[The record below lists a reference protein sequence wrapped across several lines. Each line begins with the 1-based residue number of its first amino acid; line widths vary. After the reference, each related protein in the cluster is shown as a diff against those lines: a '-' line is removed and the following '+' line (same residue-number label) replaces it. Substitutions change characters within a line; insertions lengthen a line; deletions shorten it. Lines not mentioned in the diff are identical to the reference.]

1 MPLSTISSYSSN
13 QQNDPEKT
21 KAQTQLP
28 SPPARI
34 FIFSTLIM
42 TVWQISVA
50 VGAGIF
56 RVIPYELWKK
66 LFISVPVGAALA
78 VSIVFI
84 HILFKY
90 VTNILMNYHQSEEM
104 YKRALKW
111 IKLYEALLIVIP
123 VVFCLILPAV
133 LIAVQ
138 APEYWGTNIATV
150 LAMFSTGN
158 CFLFAL
164 FFYVLFIQGF
174 ERWLKIVP
182 LHADFRGMPLKI
194 RSVLTAFFS
203 FTGTLL
209 IALAP
214 LLSVEE
220 GKVVQAVI
228 MSKTLPL
235 ACIGICMGLFDLYMQ
250 ANGFTVRLQTAL
262 NFTAVMAKKD
272 YTQKAIPIVSR
283 DEFGFLTRELNEF
296 QYGTATMLH
305 KIVTESE
312 SLTLLGD
319 ELADN
324 MTKTAGTVHQISTNI
339 ENVKQQALT
348 QTASVTETSA
358 TIEEIVNTIRQLN
371 GSIEIQ
377 AASVARSS
385 SSIEE
390 MTAHISSVTQ
400 RLEKNGELMQEA
412 HEQAVNGKKGAHT
425 ANEIVAQIAE
435 RSGALLETSQVIQ
448 NIAAQTN
455 LLAMNAAI
463 EAAHA
468 GESGKGFAVVAD
480 EIRKLAEESNVQGK
494 QIGEVIKESLQIIEQ
509 IAAAGGG
516 AEKTFDKVYEL
527 ITNLSAQ
534 EKEILASM
542 REQENANREILE
554 AVRDINAAT
563 QDVKDGSAAMLLG
576 GERAADDMQRL
587 DSFTNVVTASM
598 NEMAAGAVQI
608 NNAVQ
613 EVNEITQKNKQSIKN
628 LAGEVSKFK
637 V

>member
-1 MPLSTISSYSSN
+1 MSSSTTAFHSSN
-13 QQNDPEKT
+13 QQNNMADIK
-21 KAQTQLP
+21 KQAQLP
-28 SPPARI
+28 PPPPHI
-34 FIFSTLIM
+34 FVFSTLIM

-50 VGAGIF
+50 VGSRMFGI
-56 RVIPYELWKK
+56 IAPEIWKK
-66 LFISVPVGAALA
+66 LFISIPVVVALA
-78 VSIVFI
+78 ISIIFI
-84 HILFKY
+84 YILFKH
-90 VTNILMNYHQSEEM
+90 VTAILMDYHQNEET

-123 VVFCLILPAV
+123 VAFCLIFPII
-133 LIAVQ
+133 LIRLQ
-138 APEYWGTNIATV
+138 APEYGGTNISTV
-150 LAMFSTGN
+150 LVMVSTGN

-164 FFYVLFIQGF
+164 IFYVMFIQGF
-174 ERWLKIVP
+174 ERWLRIIP
-182 LHADFRGMPLKI
+182 LHADFKGMPLKI

-209 IALAP
+209 LALAP
-214 LLSVEE
+214 LLNIEE
-220 GKVVQAVI
+220 GIAVQTII

-235 ACIGICMGLFDLYMQ
+235 AGIGICMGLFDLYMQ

-262 NFTAVMAKKD
+262 DFTAVMAKKD

-296 QYGTATMLH
+296 QYGTAALLH
-305 KIVTESE
+305 KIVRESE
-312 SLTLLGD
+312 SLTLLGN

-324 MTKTAGTVHQISTNI
+324 MTKTAGTVRHISTNI
-339 ENVKQQALT
+339 ESVKQQALT
-348 QTASVTETSA
+348 QTASVTETAA
-358 TIEEIVNTIRQLN
+358 TIEEIVDTIRQLN

-385 SSIEE
+385 SSIEQ

-400 RLEKNGELMQEA
+400 RLERNGELMQQA
-412 HEQAVNGKKGAHT
+412 HEQAINGKKGAHT

-435 RSGALLETSQVIQ
+435 RSGALLETSQIIQ
-448 NIAAQTN
+448 NIASQTN

-494 QIGEVIKESLQIIEQ
+494 RIGEVIKESLQIIEQ
-509 IAAAGGG
+509 MTVAGGG

-554 AVRDINAAT
+554 AVKDINTAT
-563 QDVKDGSAAMLLG
+563 VDVKDGSAAMLKS
-576 GERAADDMQRL
+576 GEQAVKDMRRL
-587 DSFTNVVTASM
+587 DSFTNTVTTSM

-628 LAGEVSKFK
+628 LAGEVAKFK

>member
-1 MPLSTISSYSSN
+1 MPLSSISTSN
-13 QQNDPEKT
+13 QQNDTKKSKT
-21 KAQTQLP
+21 QGYLP
-28 SPPARI
+28 PPPVSI
-34 FIFSTLIM
+34 FIFSVLLM
-42 TVWQISVA
+42 TVWQISV
-50 VGAGIF
+50 VAGTRIF
-56 RVIPYELWKK
+56 QVIPSELWKK
-66 LFISVPVGAALA
+66 LFISVPTVVTFA
-78 VSIVFI
+78 VSIIFI
-84 HILFKY
+84 CILFKY
-90 VTNILMNYHQSEEM
+90 VKNILVNYHQNEET

-111 IKLYEALLIVIP
+111 IKLYETLLIVSP
-123 VVFCLILPAV
+123 VIFCLIFPII
-133 LIAVQ
+133 LIRIQ
-138 APEYWGTNIATV
+138 APEYKGTNVSTV
-150 LAMFSTGN
+150 LTMFFTGN

-164 FFYVLFIQGF
+164 FFYVLLIQGF
-174 ERWLKIVP
+174 ERWLHAIP
-182 LHADFRGMPLKI
+182 LHADFKGMPLKI
-194 RSVLTAFFS
+194 RSALTAFFS

-209 IALAP
+209 LALAP
-214 LLSVEE
+214 LLNIETGAAVH
-220 GKVVQAVI
+220 AVI

-235 ACIGICMGLFDLYMQ
+235 ACIGICMGLFDLYLQ
-250 ANGFTVRLQTAL
+250 ASGFTTRLQTAL
-262 NFTAVMAKKD
+262 DFTAVMAKKD
-272 YTQKAIPIVSR
+272 YTQKAIPVISR
-283 DEFGFLTRELNEF
+283 DEFGFLTSELNEF
-296 QYGTATMLH
+296 QYGTATLLH
-305 KIVTESE
+305 KIVRESE
-312 SLTLLGD
+312 SLTLLGN

-324 MTKTAGTVHQISTNI
+324 MTKTADTVHHISTNI
-339 ENVKQQALT
+339 ESVKQQALT

-371 GSIEIQ
+371 GSIETQ

-400 RLEKNGELMQEA
+400 RLERNGELMQQA

-494 QIGEVIKESLQIIEQ
+494 QIGEVIKESLQTIEQ
-509 IAAAGGG
+509 IAAAGGD

-527 ITNLSAQ
+527 ITNLSTQ

-554 AVRDINAAT
+554 AVKDINAAT
-563 QDVKDGSAAMLLG
+563 QEVKDGSEAMLQG
-576 GERAADDMQRL
+576 GERAVADMHRL
-587 DSFTNVVTASM
+587 DSFTNIVTTSM

-613 EVNEITQKNKQSIKN
+613 EVNDITQKNKQSIKN
-628 LAGEVSKFK
+628 LAGEVAQFK

>member
-1 MPLSTISSYSSN
+1 M
-13 QQNDPEKT
+13 QT
-21 KAQTQLP
+21 KLQ
-28 SPPARI
+28 SPPAHI

-50 VGAGIF
+50 VGTGIF
-56 RVIPYELWKK
+56 GVLPSEIWRK
-66 LFISVPVGAALA
+66 LFISVPAVTALA
-78 VSIVFI
+78 AAIIFI
-84 HILFKY
+84 YILFKY
-90 VTNILMNYHQSEEM
+90 VTNILMNYHQNEET
-104 YKRALKW
+104 YKQALKW
-111 IKLYEALLIVIP
+111 IKLYETLLIIIP
-123 VVFCLILPAV
+123 VIFSLVFPIILLA
-133 LIAVQ
+133 IQ
-138 APEYWGTNIATV
+138 APEYRRTNIYTV
-150 LAMFSTGN
+150 LAMFSAGN

-164 FFYVLFIQGF
+164 IFYVMFIQSF
-174 ERWLKIVP
+174 ERWLRIIP

-209 IALAP
+209 LALAP
-214 LLSVEE
+214 LLSIEE
-220 GKVVQAVI
+220 GTVVQTVI
-228 MSKTLPL
+228 MSKTIPL

-272 YTQKAIPIVSR
+272 YTQNAIPVISR

-296 QYGTATMLH
+296 QYGTAALLH
-305 KIVTESE
+305 KIVSESD

-339 ENVKQQALT
+339 EDVKHQALT
-348 QTASVTETSA
+348 QTESVTETSA

-385 SSIEE
+385 SSIEQ

-400 RLEKNGELMQEA
+400 RLEKNGVLMQQA
-412 HEQAVNGKKGAHT
+412 HEQAINGKKGAHT

-435 RSGALLETSQVIQ
+435 RSGALLETSLVIQ

-463 EAAHA
+463 EASHA
-468 GESGKGFAVVAD
+468 GEAGKGFAVVAD
-480 EIRKLAEESNVQGK
+480 EIRKLAEESNIQGK
-494 QIGEVIKESLQIIEQ
+494 RIGEVIKESLQIIEQ
-509 IAAAGGG
+509 IAAAGSG

-527 ITNLSAQ
+527 VTNLSAQ

-554 AVRDINAAT
+554 AVKDINTAT
-563 QDVKDGSAAMLLG
+563 QDVKDGSSAMLQG
-576 GERAADDMQRL
+576 GERAAEDIHRL
-587 DSFTNVVTASM
+587 DSFTNIVTASM
-598 NEMAAGAVQI
+598 NEMADGAVQI

-613 EVNEITQKNKQSIKN
+613 EVHEIAQKNKQSIKN
-628 LAGEVSKFK
+628 LASEVAKFK